1 MASEARIAARFGY
14 PVRAGGGTPAGAA
27 AAARALI
34 EEGATALVS
43 FGLAGGLDPELRPG
57 RVLIPSIILADGETW
72 RTDRALAELFG
83 GLTGHTMLAGSEIA
97 ANATAKRQLRAS
109 TQADAIDLESGAVAR
124 IAAVHGLPFVVVRAI
139 CDPAG
144 KDLPPAALIALE
156 SAGGIGLLP
165 VLRSVSRRPNQILGL
180 LALAADAARARRAL
194 IGVAQRFQAG
204 RNRSN
209 L

>member
-72 RTDRALAELFG
+72 RTDRALVNC
-83 GLTGHTMLAGSEIA
+83 SA
-97 ANATAKRQLRAS
+97 A
-109 TQADAIDLESGAVAR
+109 
-124 IAAVHGLPFVVVRAI
+124 
-139 CDPAG
+139 
-144 KDLPPAALIALE
+144 
-156 SAGGIGLLP
+156 
-165 VLRSVSRRPNQILGL
+165 
-180 LALAADAARARRAL
+180 
-194 IGVAQRFQAG
+194 
-204 RNRSN
+204 
-209 L
+209 

>member
-1 MASEARIAARFGY
+1 MAH
-14 PVRAGGGTPAGAA
+14 
-27 AAARALI
+27 
-34 EEGATALVS
+34 
-43 FGLAGGLDPELRPG
+43 RPG
-57 RVLIPSIILADGETW
+57 AG
-72 RTDRALAELFG
+72 ELFG
-83 GLTGHTMLAGSEIA
+83 GLTGHTMLGGSEIA

-144 KDLPPAALIALE
+144 KDLPPAALIALD